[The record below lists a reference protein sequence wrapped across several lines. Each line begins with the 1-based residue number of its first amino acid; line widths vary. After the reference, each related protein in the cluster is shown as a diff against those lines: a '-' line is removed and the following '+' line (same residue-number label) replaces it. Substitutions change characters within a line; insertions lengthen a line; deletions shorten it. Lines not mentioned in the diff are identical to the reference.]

1 MKIKAKTK
9 LAKDLLKGKNFIEL
23 ENNSYSPIN
32 EILLWC
38 SETKNDFETN
48 FEINRKGLGK
58 ND

>member
-48 FEINRKGLGK
+48 FEIIRKEYK
-58 ND
+58 